1 MQLYEKQIL
10 TQIIYLMDLHRIPL
24 NSTISM
30 SLQVTRM
37 IKHLVLQFPIKL
49 NYLIKEKCTIKYLNI
64 TVVERVLGK
73 VLGISFPPSILCM
86 TQPSV

>member
-10 TQIIYLMDLHRIPL
+10 MQIIYLMDLHRIPL

-30 SLQVTRM
+30 SLKVTRM

-49 NYLIKEKCTIKYLNI
+49 NY
-64 TVVERVLGK
+64 
-73 VLGISFPPSILCM
+73 
-86 TQPSV
+86 